1 MEGEAKLRR
10 STTVTT
16 ERNRGL
22 GTGPM
27 TSLCQL
33 PSPPTSRAALLV
45 AFAKKADQGPLRLH
59 RCHLHSTRNSCLSS
73 NHHLFPRCSSKRFPN
88 APLFLLTL
96 RGTRVVFLSH
106 KNNRPPKL
114 RQRLKIFLTLLIRL
128 FSGEVEAGETRPR
141 VDEGARG
148 RDHVR
153 VRLPLLIAVTDG
165 AALNEHMPFAYGL
178 HQDAELMRII
188 CDALATDGDTG
199 SASDPHVFTPFVATL
214 LPRRITSVIARVCTC
229 AGRGCAWGDLMPD

>member
-27 TSLCQL
+27 TSLSTSISAHQSSCSARRLCQKGRPRPSSL
-33 PSPPTSRAALLV
+33 TSLSFAQHTKLLFIIQSPPL
-45 AFAKKADQGPLRLH
+45 
-59 RCHLHSTRNSCLSS
+59 
-73 NHHLFPRCSSKRFPN
+73 PRCSSKRFPN